1 MTSAFKIFSK
11 VTVLIITIVSIIIF
25 TACNEDNFSTSPN
38 DRLTFSTDTLT
49 FDTVFTTLG
58 SATAKILVFNRNNSA
73 LRISHLGIAGGKN
86 SAFRINVDGSQSA
99 DNQFGDIEIRAKDS
113 MFIFV
118 GVTVDPTNVNS
129 PVLIQD
135 SIVFETNG
143 VNQKIQL
150 EAYGQDMIVFKNK
163 YVLNDTTLTADKPY
177 LIYGHLAIDTAKTL
191 TFTTRYPTLFS

>member
-73 LRISHLGIAGGKN
+73 LRISHLGYCRRKKF
-86 SAFRINVDGSQSA
+86 SVQ
-99 DNQFGDIEIRAKDS
+99 
-113 MFIFV
+113 
-118 GVTVDPTNVNS
+118 
-129 PVLIQD
+129 
-135 SIVFETNG
+135 
-143 VNQKIQL
+143 
-150 EAYGQDMIVFKNK
+150 NK
-163 YVLNDTTLTADKPY
+163 
-177 LIYGHLAIDTAKTL
+177 
-191 TFTTRYPTLFS
+191 RRWESECR